1 MINFPKPNP
10 RQFLF
15 FILPFGVALSIAA
28 LLIAIVGGS
37 PTEVAVSLFTG
48 AFGTIDQTARVFTT
62 LSSLLLASCGLVF
75 AFTAGIYNLG
85 IEGQITLGGIAATL
99 ALRIFQ
105 DVLPAPLVI
114 ALGLLA
120 GIAGGM
126 AWGLFA
132 GVLNVFGKVN
142 EIFAGLGLNFVA
154 QGLALYLIFG
164 PWKREGVASMSGT
177 ELFPESLWLPTWGNT
192 ELSPVALGL
201 GILGLIITLVV
212 IQGTYFG
219 LELRAV
225 GQNLRAAFVLGIPA
239 VQKLLSA
246 FALCGA
252 LAGLTGAV
260 QVLAVF
266 HRLIPNISSG
276 LGFIGLLIVML
287 VGNSI
292 WAIFPVAL
300 FFSALNVGSL
310 QLPLD
315 LNLESSLAGV
325 IQGILVLF
333 VLLARG
339 FKTAKV

>member
-1 MINFPKPNP
+1 MLNLPKPNP

-105 DVLPAPLVI
+105 DVFPAPLVI

-177 ELFPESLWLPTWGNT
+177 ELFPEFLWLPTWGNT

-225 GQNLRAAFVLGIPA
+225 RQNLRAAFVLGIPA